1 MLKQGMLIKAEA
13 WKNLSSPYLTNIWPD
28 KMKRRSFDNLLG
40 MIFQSMLFSVTFE
53 IELDVDKRRYFA
65 GKKGLFCPWEIYFSP
80 S

>member
-1 MLKQGMLIKAEA
+1 
-13 WKNLSSPYLTNIWPD
+13 
-28 KMKRRSFDNLLG
+28 MKRRSFDNLLG

-53 IELDVDKRRYFA
+53 IELDVDKRIYFA